1 MKAAISLT
9 FLICL
14 PCLVLIARQL
24 HRAPEGFEDEKG
36 FHYGE
41 RIMSISRDQALTVF
55 HRRYPPERVYRV
67 HITDTLSD
75 NCGVHNG
82 PTNCWFLM
90 FSDEEII
97 TRLQSSRLVAIS
109 KNTGEII
116 YDGDANDE
124 G

>member
-1 MKAAISLT
+1 MKAAICLT

-14 PCLVLIARQL
+14 P
-24 HRAPEGFEDEKG
+24 
-36 FHYGE
+36 
-41 RIMSISRDQALTVF
+41 
-55 HRRYPPERVYRV
+55 
-67 HITDTLSD
+67 
-75 NCGVHNG
+75 
-82 PTNCWFLM
+82 CWFLM